1 MSALFALSWLQQ
13 KAGIVPVLRRAE
25 ENPKQPINV
34 GLCRA
39 HAVEMFLG
47 LPNFLGE
54 GFFRRNCFYLRR
66 IGRLG
71 I

>member
-1 MSALFALSWLQQ
+1 MSALYSVSWLQQ
-13 KAGIVPVLRRAE
+13 KAGIVPALRPAE
-25 ENPKQPINV
+25 ENPKEPINV

-39 HAVEMFLG
+39 DAVEMFLG

-54 GFFRRNCFYLRR
+54 GLFRRNCFCVRR
-66 IGRLG
+66 IGRLR